1 MNVVIALLSTRTG
14 VLPHVK
20 MRAWGFWLARVSVR
34 V

>member
-1 MNVVIALLSTRTG
+1 MRVPFKVTG